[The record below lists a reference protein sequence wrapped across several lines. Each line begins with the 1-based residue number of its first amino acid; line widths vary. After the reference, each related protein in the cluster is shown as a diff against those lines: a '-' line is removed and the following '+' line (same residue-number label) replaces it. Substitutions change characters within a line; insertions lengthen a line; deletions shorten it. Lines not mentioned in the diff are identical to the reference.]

1 MLVRKFKNKY
11 IDSNPAFAD
20 AAAPQ
25 GTTSGR
31 QAAVI
36 KKRNNFFANPYGT
49 PAQRRNFGSIPGGE
63 SRNASVQVRGIEQL
77 PQLVTSGSTEELPVG
92 LPELFKDPNTQKA
105 AHT

>member
-25 GTTSGR
+25 GATSGR

-49 PAQRRNFGSIPGGE
+49 PA
-63 SRNASVQVRGIEQL
+63 
-77 PQLVTSGSTEELPVG
+77 
-92 LPELFKDPNTQKA
+92 
-105 AHT
+105 